1 MKGSYSK
8 EDILKAFKKIGIKT
22 GDTVYVSSS
31 LGLIGCPSTNIKSAD
46 DLCELFYQAIWEVI
60 GKNGTLIVPAFSYTF
75 GKGTISD
82 PAVFDPQ
89 TTPADIGAF
98 PNFVLKQDGVKR
110 SLDPMLSVACKG
122 KRCAEF
128 IKDLPPTSY
137 GDNSFLARLAKSDAK
152 LLNLG
157 IGPVWLPF
165 VHHIDWLL
173 HAPYRYDKLFTGF
186 IKQGKKMVPA
196 QWVYNVRMRMDN
208 SYPSTQAVGK
218 MAEKAG
224 LWKSAPLGKVKI
236 FSIVCHPYFRFAK
249 KAAEKNPWLLVKGPA
264 VNPAS
269 LEADEIKESKKTAWE
284 FLRTRERKQKK
295 S

>member
-8 EDILKAFKKIGIKT
+8 QDILNALRKSGIKRA
-22 GDTVYVSSS
+22 DTVYVSTS
-31 LGLIGCPSTNIKSAD
+31 LGLIGYPPENIKNTNE
-46 DLCELFYQAIWEVI
+46 LCELFYNAIWDVI
-60 GKNGTLIVPAFSYTF
+60 GKDGTLIVPAFSYTF
-75 GKGTISD
+75 GKGTDSE
-82 PAVFDPQ
+82 PAVFDPK

-110 SLDPMLSVACKG
+110 SLDPMVSVACKG
-122 KRCAEF
+122 KRCDEF

-137 GDNSFLARLAKSDAK
+137 GDDSFLARLATSDAK

-173 HAPYRYDKLFTGF
+173 SAPYRYDKLFKGF
-186 IKQGKKMVPA
+186 IKQGKKLVPT
-196 QWVYNVRMRMDN
+196 QWIYNVRIRVDN

-236 FSIVCHPYFRFAK
+236 FSIVCRPYFEFAK
-249 KAAEKNPWLLVKGPA
+249 NAARKNPWLLVKGPA
-264 VNPAS
+264 VDSDSIEPAE
-269 LEADEIKESKKTAWE
+269 LKESKKLVLE
-284 FLRTRERKQKK
+284 FLKNYE
-295 S
+295 